1 MSILVFG
8 SINLDLTTY
17 VPHLPAMGETLR
29 GRSFITVPG
38 GKGANQA
45 VAAARLGAPTKFFGR
60 IGNDAFGREVMPI
73 VQKEGVDMSGL
84 KVDDQHGTGL
94 AVINVDDKADN
105 AIVIV
110 SGANMALD
118 ASDAERCIREFGHAK
133 LVMLQLEVPL
143 EASLNVAQAAHE
155 KGVKIIWDP
164 APALELPAEAYQFTD
179 IMTPNEIE
187 TGMLV
192 GFQPGN
198 IEEAK
203 KAAGILRQRGVKAA
217 IIKMGALGAYYESA
231 SESGF
236 MPSFIVNAIDTVA
249 AGDAFNGGL
258 AVALMEGK
266 DLKEAVRWGSAAGA
280 IATTK
285 PGAMPSMPYRH
296 ELDELLLK
304 GRTRTG

>member
-17 VPHLPAMGETLR
+17 VPHLPALGETLR
-29 GRSFITVPG
+29 GHSFITVPG

-118 ASDAERCIREFGHAK
+118 ASDAERCIDEFDQAK

-143 EASLNVAQAAHE
+143 ETSLKVAQAAHE
-155 KGVKIIWDP
+155 KGVKVIWDP
-164 APALELPAEAYQFTD
+164 APALELPADAYRFTD
-179 IMTPNEIE
+179 FMTPNEVE

-192 GFQPGN
+192 GFQPKS

-203 KAAGILRQRGVKAA
+203 KASGILRQRGVKAA
-217 IIKMGALGAYYESA
+217 IIKMGALGAYFESA
-231 SESGF
+231 TESGF
-236 MPSFIVNAIDTVA
+236 MPTFIVDAIDTVA

>member
-17 VPHLPAMGETLR
+17 VPHLPALGETLR
-29 GRSFITVPG
+29 GHSFITVPG

-84 KVDDQHGTGL
+84 MVDNKHGTGL
-94 AVINVDDKADN
+94 AVISVDDKADN

-118 ASDAERCIREFGHAK
+118 ASDAERCIHEFNQAK

-143 EASLNVAQAAHE
+143 EASLKVAKTAHD
-155 KGVKIIWDP
+155 KGVRVIWDP
-164 APALELPAEAYQFTD
+164 APALELPAKAYLFAD
-179 IMTPNEIE
+179 YMTPNEVE
-187 TGMLV
+187 TSMLV
-192 GFQPGN
+192 GFQPKS

-217 IIKMGALGAYYESA
+217 IIKMGVLGAYYESA
-231 SESGF
+231 TESGF
-236 MPSFIVNAIDTVA
+236 MPSFIVDAVDTVA

-258 AVALMEGK
+258 AAALLEGK
-266 DLKEAVRWGSAAGA
+266 ELKEAVRWGSAAGA

-285 PGAMPSMPYRH
+285 PGAMPSMPYRN
-296 ELDELLLK
+296 ELEKLLLQ
-304 GRTRTG
+304 GQTRPT

>member
-17 VPHLPAMGETLR
+17 VPHLPALGETLR
-29 GRSFITVPG
+29 GHSFITVPG

-45 VAAARLGAPTKFFGR
+45 VAAARLGAATKFFGR
-60 IGNDAFGREVMPI
+60 IGNDAFGREVLPI
-73 VQKEGVDMSGL
+73 VQKEGVDISGL
-84 KVDDQHGTGL
+84 KIDDKHGTGL
-94 AVINVDDKADN
+94 AVISVDDKADN

-118 ASDAERCIREFGHAK
+118 ASDAQRCIGDFNHAK

-143 EASLNVAQAAHE
+143 EASLTVAQTAHE
-155 KGVKIIWDP
+155 QGVKVIWDP
-164 APALELPAEAYQFTD
+164 APAFELPDEAFQFTD
-179 IMTPNEIE
+179 IMTPNEVE

-192 GFQPGN
+192 GFQPRN
-198 IEEAK
+198 VEEAK
-203 KAAGILRQRGVKAA
+203 KAAAILRKRGVKAA

-231 SESGF
+231 TESGF
-236 MPSFIVNAIDTVA
+236 MPSFVVNAVDTVA

-258 AVALMEGK
+258 ATALLEGK
-266 DLKEAVRWGSAAGA
+266 EFEEAVRWGCAAGA

-296 ELDELLLK
+296 ELDELLVK
-304 GRTRTG
+304 GQTRPA

>member
-17 VPHLPAMGETLR
+17 VPHLPALGETLR
-29 GRSFITVPG
+29 GHSFITVPG

-45 VAAARLGAPTKFFGR
+45 VAATRLGAPTKFFGR
-60 IGNDAFGREVMPI
+60 IGNDAFGREVIPI
-73 VQKEGVDMSGL
+73 VQKEGVDMGGL

-94 AVINVDDKADN
+94 AVISVDDKADN

-118 ASDAERCIREFGHAK
+118 ASDAGRCIGEFEHAK

-143 EASLNVAQAAHE
+143 EASLKVAQAAHE
-155 KGVKIIWDP
+155 KGVKVIWDP
-164 APALELPAEAYQFTD
+164 APALELPADAFHFSD
-179 IMTPNEIE
+179 FMTPNEVE

-192 GFQPGN
+192 GFQPGS

-231 SESGF
+231 TESGF
-236 MPSFIVNAIDTVA
+236 MPSFIVNAVDTVA

-258 AVALMEGK
+258 AAALMEGK
-266 DLKEAVRWGSAAGA
+266 ELKEAVRWGSAAGA